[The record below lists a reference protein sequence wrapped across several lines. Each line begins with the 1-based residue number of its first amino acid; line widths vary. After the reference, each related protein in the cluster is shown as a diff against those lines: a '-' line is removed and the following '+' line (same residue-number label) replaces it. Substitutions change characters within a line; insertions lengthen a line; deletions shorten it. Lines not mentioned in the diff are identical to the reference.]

1 MINRK
6 HNKQEIINKM
16 PSIIMSQRWTNKLID
31 HIEGH
36 IDHLEMY
43 VYGALRPPHNP

>member
-1 MINRK
+1 M
-6 HNKQEIINKM
+6 NKM
-16 PSIIMSQRWTNKLID
+16 PSLTMSQIGTNKLID

-43 VYGALRPPHNP
+43 VYGPLDPQTF